1 MLLEEVIIMVA
12 GLASYHCSP
21 PPKKKGKQNRKVGT
35 FYPIF

>member
-21 PPKKKGKQNRKVGT
+21 PQKKGKQNRKVGT